1 MFLEYLVYILK
12 LMYFHLIVYTYLIGL
27 SQVVFMQ
34 KSKYKIKKDIDLNI
48 LLEKYGFE
56 WGEDYEYELYH
67 IRDLN
72 DGSWSLCVDKDTR
85 ELFIYAYHFFNEETS
100 LENKIINSYKL
111 IRHYAAELF
120 EDNLIEGYFVP
131 PRGQLYFD
139 NKLRIRKR

>member
-34 KSKYKIKKDIDLNI
+34 KSKYRIKKNIDLNI

-56 WGEDYEYELYH
+56 LGEDYEYELYH

-120 EDNLIEGYFVP
+120 EDNLIDGYFVP
-131 PRGQLYFD
+131 PKGQLYFD

>member
-1 MFLEYLVYILK
+1 
-12 LMYFHLIVYTYLIGL
+12 
-27 SQVVFMQ
+27 MQ
-34 KSKYKIKKDIDLNI
+34 KSKYKIKKNIDLNI

-85 ELFIYAYHFFNEETS
+85 ELFIYAYHFFNEETN

-131 PRGQLYFD
+131 PKGQLYFD

>member
-1 MFLEYLVYILK
+1 MFLAYLVYILK
-12 LMYFHLIVYTYLIGL
+12 LMYFRLIVYTCLIGL

-34 KSKYKIKKDIDLNI
+34 KSKYKIKKNIDLDI

-131 PRGQLYFD
+131 PKGQLYFD